1 MKGGAGGGD
10 TGRIHAGEVLNLEWK
25 RHLRGAE
32 HHEVVSLHKP
42 DTRAE
47 AREVSG
53 GKEGRRLQ

>member
-10 TGRIHAGEVLNLEWK
+10 TGRIHAGQVLNLQWK
-25 RHLRGAE
+25 RYLSGAE
-32 HHEVVSLHKP
+32 HHEVVSPHKP
-42 DTRAE
+42 DTRAG